1 VCGLPLDEKAAQQVV
16 KRDLD
21 RSRADQVMDRLIQ
34 DEEFRAMLGR
44 KLKDLTASSP

>member
-1 VCGLPLDEKAAQQVV
+1 MV

-34 DEEFRAMLGR
+34 DEEFRAMLER
-44 KLKDLTASSP
+44 KLRELSLARNRAPKRSPGTG